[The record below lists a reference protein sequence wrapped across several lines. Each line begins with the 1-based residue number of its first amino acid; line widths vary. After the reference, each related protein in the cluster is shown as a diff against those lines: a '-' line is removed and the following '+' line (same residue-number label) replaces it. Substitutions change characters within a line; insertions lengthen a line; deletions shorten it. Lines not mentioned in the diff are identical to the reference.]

1 VLPRFDVSRFETPIV
16 KQSFIYYT
24 PDSLSLSNNTLKE
37 TTTFKL
43 NIKDKVMSS
52 LTVFLSAL
60 EPNTQ
65 VRIIAMSGPEQRIQ
79 ILRRMGI
86 VEGARITL
94 LEKSEGNLLIKNVD
108 SRIIMSHRLAQ
119 YIQVELI

>member
-1 VLPRFDVSRFETPIV
+1 MLPRFDVSRFETPIV

-94 LEKSEGNLLIKNVD
+94 LEKSEGNLLVKNVD

>member
-1 VLPRFDVSRFETPIV
+1 MLPRFDVSRFETPIV

>member
-1 VLPRFDVSRFETPIV
+1 MLPRFDVSRFETPIV

-43 NIKDKVMSS
+43 NIKDEVMSS